1 KENIGI
7 QNVLPVGSIEPF
19 NNYVLLRRSFRNG
32 TPLDPA
38 KAKPIFEPLRH
49 QFRAIIST
57 HSFRLAILFNE
68 PIQKDRCFSGRNA
81 KGIKYP
87 IALSIIMVDYVE
99 RPESSAVNKR
109 IGHDIYCPFLVA
121 DQGYYDGI
129 SGIVHHSFPKPLG
142 KREALPHIHATY
154 LAGTQIWIHFL
165 DPSNDLVAPL
175 SG

>member
-1 KENIGI
+1 
-7 QNVLPVGSIEPF
+7 
-19 NNYVLLRRSFRNG
+19 
-32 TPLDPA
+32 
-38 KAKPIFEPLRH
+38 
-49 QFRAIIST
+49 
-57 HSFRLAILFNE
+57 FNE

-109 IGHDIYCPFLVA
+109 IGHEIYCPFLVSH
-121 DQGYYDGI
+121 QRYYNGI
-129 SGIVHHSFPKPLG
+129 GRVIIHSFPGFLRKIKP
-142 KREALPHIHATY
+142 LPHIHATY

>member
-1 KENIGI
+1 EDVGI
-7 QNVLPVGSIEPF
+7 QDVFAVGSVKPLNDGI
-19 NNYVLLRRSFRNG
+19 LLGRSLRNG
-32 TPLDPA
+32 APLNFTTS
-38 KAKPIFEPLRH
+38 KPRLEPLCH
-49 QFRAIIST
+49 QFRTVIASY
-57 HSFRLAILFNE
+57 SFWLAVLFNE
-68 PIQKDRCFSGRNA
+68 LIQEGRCFPSRNA

-109 IGHDIYCPFLVA
+109 IGHEIYCPFLVA

-154 LAGTQIWIHFL
+154 LAGTLYYSPF
-165 DPSNDLVAPL
+165 VRPL
-175 SG
+175 LGLS